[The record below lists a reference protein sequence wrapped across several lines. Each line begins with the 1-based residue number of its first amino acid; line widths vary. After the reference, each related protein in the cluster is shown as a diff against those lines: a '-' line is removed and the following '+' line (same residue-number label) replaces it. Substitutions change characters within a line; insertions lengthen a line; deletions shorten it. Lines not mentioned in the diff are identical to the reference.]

1 MLSQKKTGQT
11 HLQQVLPEM
20 SPIVDFPDK
29 GKLMLDKCP
38 CYIVIISI
46 LMAYRKTD

>member
-1 MLSQKKTGQT
+1 MLSQKKNWTDS
-11 HLQQVLPEM
+11 LVLPEM

-29 GKLMLDKCP
+29 GKLMLEKFP